1 MEDAMLKK
9 STYAILLALS
19 AVGLSACDVDKTQE
33 GNVKLPEFEVKK
45 TQEGNVTP
53 PKYEVTPPDVTITQK
68 ERTVEVP
75 TIETEKK
82 TVEVPSIDVD
92 PAKEK
97 NAGAPNAGK

>member
-1 MEDAMLKK
+1 MLKK

-19 AVGLSACDVDKTQE
+19 AVGLSACDVEKTQE

-45 TQEGNVTP
+45 TEEGNVTP
-53 PKYEVTPPDVTITQK
+53 PKYDVTPPDVTVTEK

-82 TVEVPSIDVD
+82 TVEVPSIDIN

-97 NAGAPNAGK
+97 DAGDANAAK